1 MQRIDK
7 FVSSQTSLS
16 RNDVKK
22 LLKKG
27 LIKVNG
33 NTISKSNCL
42 VDENNDVITVN
53 GEEINYK
60 KYVYLVLN
68 KPKGYV
74 SATNDS
80 SCATVID
87 LCPPDFLNRNL
98 FPVGRLDKDTTGLMI
113 ISDDGDFAH
122 NILAPKKHVSKKY
135 YVELSG
141 DLSDEMVEDFRN
153 GISLNDGECKS
164 SILEIIDKRSCYVTL
179 TEGRYH
185 QIKRMFGCYGL
196 DVLEL
201 KRIRIGNLDLPSDL
215 EIGESRELTE
225 DELKKITE

>member
-7 FVSSQTSLS
+7 LVSSQTSLS

-33 NTISKSNCL
+33 NIITKSGEMIDEDKDTIL
-42 VDENNDVITVN
+42 VN

-60 KYVYLVLN
+60 KFVYLVLN

-80 SCATVID
+80 SCPTVID

-122 NILAPKKHVSKKY
+122 NILSPKKHVSKKY

-141 DLSDEMVEDFRN
+141 DLNSSMVDDFRT
-153 GISLNDGECKS
+153 GIKLNDGECKS

-185 QIKRMFGCYGL
+185 QIKRMFGCYGM

-215 EIGESRELTE
+215 EEGDSRELTL